1 MRFNILQL
9 LNRLRSHSQG
19 SQGKQ
24 ITDSDILNWANN
36 KVKASGR
43 TSRIESFKV
52 ILMSISFI
60 GPYQKLQLFIFSFF
74 FSLQDKSLSNG
85 VFFLELLSAVQPRV
99 VNWKVVTKGEAGLFL
114 VHMCY
119 FMNWFRL
126 MMYAFYEEK

>member
-99 VNWKVVTKGEAGLFL
+99 VNWKVVSKGIEGAFL
-114 VHMCY
+114 V
-119 FMNWFRL
+119 ND
-126 MMYAFYEEK
+126 